1 MKHFISLEDF
11 TNNEL
16 TNMLELAEKVKT
28 SEIKLNK
35 QLFAANLFFEPS
47 TRTKVSFEVAE
58 KRLGMD
64 VLHFI
69 PEHSSVTKG
78 ESLYDTAKTF
88 EAIGADVLVIRHEED
103 YFHKELE
110 AGLKIPVINA
120 GAGQRE
126 HPTQSLLDIFTIYEH
141 FGTLENKN
149 ITIVGDIKHSRV
161 AHSNAHALE
170 RFGAKVYLSAAEE
183 FMDEVLPFPYISI
196 DEAIEKSDTLMLLR
210 VQHERH
216 SNQQQIHDYLLEYGL
231 TQERE
236 QNMKDGA
243 IILHPAPINRG
254 VEIDSELVEGSR
266 SKIFT
271 QMENGVYVRMAILLT
286 ILKQWRV
293 IDESDLKK
301 HETNCHR

>member
-11 TNNEL
+11 TNDEL
-16 TNMLELAEKVKT
+16 TNMLQLAEKLKT

-47 TRTKVSFEVAE
+47 TRTKMSFEVAE
-58 KRLGMD
+58 KKLGMD
-64 VLHFI
+64 VLNFA

-88 EAIGADVLVIRHEED
+88 EAIGADVLVIRHEDD
-103 YFHKELE
+103 YFQREIENRLS
-110 AGLKIPVINA
+110 IPMINA
-120 GAGQRE
+120 GAGKRE

-141 FGTLENKN
+141 FGTLENKS

-161 AHSNAHALE
+161 AHSNTNALE

-183 FMDEVLPFPYISI
+183 FIDETLPYPYISI
-196 DEAIEKSDTLMLLR
+196 DDAVEKSDVLMLLR

-216 SNQQQIHDYLLEYGL
+216 HTKQQIHNYLLEYGL
-231 TQERE
+231 TIERE

-271 QMENGVYVRMAILLT
+271 QMENGVYIRMAILLT

-301 HETNCHR
+301 HETNCLK